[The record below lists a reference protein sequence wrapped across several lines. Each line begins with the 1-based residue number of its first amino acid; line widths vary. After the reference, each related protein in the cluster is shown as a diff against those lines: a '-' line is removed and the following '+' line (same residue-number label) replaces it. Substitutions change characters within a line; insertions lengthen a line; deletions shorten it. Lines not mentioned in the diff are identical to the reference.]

1 MLFATT
7 YDKRECFWTLKNIL
21 FIVQIDG
28 VTSYIFK
35 IETNIYLLDER
46 ADSQSDDREI
56 FLGGVYSM
64 LIYLQ
69 MIETPQDKSK
79 FEAIYEEYYGL
90 MYHTA
95 YKYLKHEQD
104 AEDAVHYA
112 FVKIAENIKIV
123 APVSPKTK
131 QFVVTIVENRVIDI
145 FRVRS
150 KHPEVAF
157 MEELYIVPEQPEND
171 NYLKQCIRQLPTI
184 QRQVIWLKYYYG
196 YNLHEIAKMLDISLS
211 WAQKIDQRAKKKL
224 REIYAEGGQYL

>member
-1 MLFATT
+1 M
-7 YDKRECFWTLKNIL
+7 YNGHVI
-21 FIVQIDG
+21 
-28 VTSYIFK
+28 
-35 IETNIYLLDER
+35 LLDVSEN
-46 ADSQSDDREI
+46 SKYDDREI
-56 FLGGVYSM
+56 ILGGVYSM

-104 AEDAVHYA
+104 AEDAVHHA

-123 APVSPKTK
+123 EPVSPKTK